1 MEIVEAEFTL
11 VTLINDYGFP
21 IIMALGMGYFIYFI
35 WTFINEKLDPAIE
48 ELFINQ
54 NSKMLY
60 TIPGLIILAFALKGS
75 SLYLAKILMIA
86 VSQEVR
92 RDMQIDM
99 FNSLIIADT
108 QLINKKHSGSFLTA
122 LMLSVDN
129 TMSVYTGSCDQ

>member
-1 MEIVEAEFTL
+1 
-11 VTLINDYGFP
+11 
-21 IIMALGMGYFIYFI
+21 
-35 WTFINEKLDPAIE
+35 
-48 ELFINQ
+48 
-54 NSKMLY
+54 MLY

-108 QLINKKHSGSFLTA
+108 QLINKKHFRRLPARPQCWGGPPPQEHLLCEQFILALAISHINGAVGDEWVHGPQGGGSLRRDSLA
-122 LMLSVDN
+122 
-129 TMSVYTGSCDQ
+129 